1 MKVTVCYEQNYLGIM
16 DGEDVISHFLITTNQ
31 DRVNSWLSER
41 VQEGHELGYQPE
53 EAPNDFIGAADYELV
68 MSKGNDE
75 EGYTS
80 YGLVCRT
87 CVVEE

>member
-1 MKVTVCYEQNYLGIM
+1 M
-16 DGEDVISHFLITTNQ
+16 DGEDVISNLLVTTNQ
-31 DRVNSWLSER
+31 EYVDRWLSER
-41 VQEGHELGYQPE
+41 LQEGEELGFQPE
-53 EAPNDFIGAADYELV
+53 EPPEGLIGGTDYEAI

-75 EGYTS
+75 EGYTT